1 MQSTPPSLIHQSA
14 GVQNALR
21 PEGGRD
27 VAKSIITIVAFALA
41 TAVCSVQAMGQ
52 APADSHPDFKAS
64 FLGSTLTCSSQD
76 KQPERVSVPQPFVK
90 RAKLKARLLNLLH
103 QSLYD
108 DSKGIVNVTREK
120 EIVDLAKKLKDEK
133 GD

>member
-1 MQSTPPSLIHQSA
+1 M
-14 GVQNALR
+14 
-21 PEGGRD
+21 
-27 VAKSIITIVAFALA
+27 AKSIITIVALALA
-41 TAVCSVQAMGQ
+41 AAVCSVQAMGQ
-52 APADSHPDFKAS
+52 AAADSHPDLKTS
-64 FLGSTLTCSSQD
+64 FLGSSLTCSSSD
-76 KQPERVSVPQPFVK
+76 KQPERVTVPQSFAK
-90 RAKLKARLLNLLH
+90 RARLKARLLNLLH

>member
-1 MQSTPPSLIHQSA
+1 
-14 GVQNALR
+14 
-21 PEGGRD
+21 
-27 VAKSIITIVAFALA
+27 VAKSIVTLAAFALA
-41 TAVCSVQAMGQ
+41 AVVCSVQAMGQ
-52 APADSHPDFKAS
+52 APSDSHPDFKAS
-64 FLGSTLTCSSQD
+64 FLGRSLTCSSTD
-76 KQPERVSVPQPFVK
+76 KQLERVTVPRPFAK

-103 QSLYD
+103 ESLYD

>member
-1 MQSTPPSLIHQSA
+1 M
-14 GVQNALR
+14 
-21 PEGGRD
+21 
-27 VAKSIITIVAFALA
+27 AKSIITLVAFALA
-41 TAVCSVQAMGQ
+41 AACSVQAMGQ

-64 FLGSTLTCSSQD
+64 FLGSALTCSSQD
-76 KQPERVSVPQPFVK
+76 KQPERVTVPRPFAK

-103 QSLYD
+103 ESLYD

-120 EIVDLAKKLKDEK
+120 EITDLAKKLKDEK

>member
-1 MQSTPPSLIHQSA
+1 
-14 GVQNALR
+14 
-21 PEGGRD
+21 
-27 VAKSIITIVAFALA
+27 
-41 TAVCSVQAMGQ
+41 MGQ

-64 FLGSTLTCSSQD
+64 FVGSALTCSPTD
-76 KQPERVSVPQPFVK
+76 KQPERVTVPRPFAK
-90 RAKLKARLLNLLH
+90 RARLKARLLNLLH

-120 EIVDLAKKLKDEK
+120 EIADLAKKLNDEK

>member
-1 MQSTPPSLIHQSA
+1 MWQKVSLP
-14 GVQNALR
+14 LL
-21 PEGGRD
+21 PLPLLLL
-27 VAKSIITIVAFALA
+27 FLA
-41 TAVCSVQAMGQ
+41 YKQWDKHRQ
-52 APADSHPDFKAS
+52 IHPDFKAS
-64 FLGSTLTCSSQD
+64 FLGSSLTCSSQD
-76 KQPERVSVPQPFVK
+76 KQPERVTVPRPFAK

-103 QSLYD
+103 ESLYD

>member
-1 MQSTPPSLIHQSA
+1 
-14 GVQNALR
+14 
-21 PEGGRD
+21 
-27 VAKSIITIVAFALA
+27 VAKSIVTLAAFALA
-41 TAVCSVQAMGQ
+41 AAVFSEQATGQ

-64 FLGSTLTCSSQD
+64 FLRSSLTCSSQD
-76 KQPERVSVPQPFVK
+76 KQPERVTVPRPFAK

-103 QSLYD
+103 ESLYD